1 MAPVISQDE
10 IAYILFLIE
19 QHHSEFKVLYPNC
32 SITPKFHFMVHYPE
46 FISRLVHVSIKNEFI
61 NMFCRCGPLCQY
73 WSLRFEGKHS
83 YFKDIARRIKCFKNI
98 PKTLAFHQ
106 QRLTCY
112 YVNSGELFIEN
123 DIQAGP
129 GMFFMLMVLT

>member
-1 MAPVISQDE
+1 M
-10 IAYILFLIE
+10 YLLRMNLLI
-19 QHHSEFKVLYPNC
+19 
-32 SITPKFHFMVHYPE
+32 
-46 FISRLVHVSIKNEFI
+46 
-61 NMFCRCGPLCQY
+61 MFCRCGPLCQY

-83 YFKDIARRIKCFKNI
+83 YFKDIARRINCFKNI
-98 PKTLAFHQ
+98 PITLAFHQ